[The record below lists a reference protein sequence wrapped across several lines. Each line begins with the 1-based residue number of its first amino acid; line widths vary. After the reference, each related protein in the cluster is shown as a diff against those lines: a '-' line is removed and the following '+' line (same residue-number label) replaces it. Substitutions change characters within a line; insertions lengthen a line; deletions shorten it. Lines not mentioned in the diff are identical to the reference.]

1 MSVLEKIVQ
10 AEKDAQVL
18 LASAQEKA
26 TTLLTDVNDDLAT
39 IKAENAQSIAKQIN
53 ELVRK
58 ADNEIS
64 SISESY
70 DVRKNEIT
78 SKIALSA
85 NTKKN
90 IVVEKIFKDI
100 VAWLYQ

>member
-39 IKAENAQSIAKQIN
+39 LKAENAQSIAKQIN

-64 SISESY
+64 AISASY

-100 VAWLYQ
+100 VA

>member
-26 TTLLTDVNDDLAT
+26 TTLLTDVNDDLAKL
-39 IKAENAQSIAKQIN
+39 KAENAQSIAKQIN

-64 SISESY
+64 AISASY

-100 VAWLYQ
+100 VA

>member
-64 SISESY
+64 AISASY

-100 VAWLYQ
+100 VA